1 MTGMISF
8 NILVYVF
15 IKHIYYCGSLNN
27 DLHSKTIIKQSEFTD
42 FFVD

>member
-8 NILVYVF
+8 KM
-15 IKHIYYCGSLNN
+15 KHIYYCGSLNN
-27 DLHSKTIIKQSEFTD
+27 DIHSKTIIKQSEFTE